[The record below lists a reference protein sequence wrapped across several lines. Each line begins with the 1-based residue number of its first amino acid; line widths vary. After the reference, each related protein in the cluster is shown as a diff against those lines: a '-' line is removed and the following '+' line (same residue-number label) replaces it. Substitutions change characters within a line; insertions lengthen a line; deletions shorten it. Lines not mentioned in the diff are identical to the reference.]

1 MENKEFL
8 KGAAVGVVLTAAVA
22 LGGFTAWVR
31 ENTPAKNTVL
41 SDKGT
46 RDKLEYLETL
56 IDAKYMDEKDEEKL
70 EEGLYAG
77 LIYGLGDTYSRYYTA
92 EEYEQESTGNAGSYV
107 GIGVLIMQNSDGG
120 ILVTECYEG
129 GPAELAGIEDGDVIS
144 AVDGIDITEMT
155 TEEVSD
161 MIKNDEDKS
170 VVLTVH
176 REDVEEPFDVTVSVS
191 DVELP
196 AVFHEMLENHIGYVR
211 ISEFTMVAPG
221 QFEEALAD
229 LKAQGMEKLVID
241 LRYNPGGILTSVCD
255 ILRQILPEGLIV
267 YMEDKYG
274 NRREENCDGETPLD
288 MPLAVIVNG
297 ESASASEVFA
307 GAVQDYGI
315 GTIVGTTTYGKG
327 VVQSLYTLKD
337 GSAVKLTTE
346 KYYTSNGR
354 SIQEVGIEPDV
365 EVKLDTSLLNKEE
378 ITHKDDN
385 QLQAAVKALED
396 K

>member
-1 MENKEFL
+1 MAKKDFL
-8 KGAAVGVVLTAAVA
+8 KGAAVGVILTAAVA

-155 TEEVSD
+155 TEEV
-161 MIKNDEDKS
+161 
-170 VVLTVH
+170 
-176 REDVEEPFDVTVSVS
+176 
-191 DVELP
+191 
-196 AVFHEMLENHIGYVR
+196 
-211 ISEFTMVAPG
+211 
-221 QFEEALAD
+221 
-229 LKAQGMEKLVID
+229 
-241 LRYNPGGILTSVCD
+241 
-255 ILRQILPEGLIV
+255 
-267 YMEDKYG
+267 
-274 NRREENCDGETPLD
+274 
-288 MPLAVIVNG
+288 
-297 ESASASEVFA
+297 
-307 GAVQDYGI
+307 
-315 GTIVGTTTYGKG
+315 
-327 VVQSLYTLKD
+327 
-337 GSAVKLTTE
+337 
-346 KYYTSNGR
+346 
-354 SIQEVGIEPDV
+354 
-365 EVKLDTSLLNKEE
+365 
-378 ITHKDDN
+378 
-385 QLQAAVKALED
+385 
-396 K
+396 